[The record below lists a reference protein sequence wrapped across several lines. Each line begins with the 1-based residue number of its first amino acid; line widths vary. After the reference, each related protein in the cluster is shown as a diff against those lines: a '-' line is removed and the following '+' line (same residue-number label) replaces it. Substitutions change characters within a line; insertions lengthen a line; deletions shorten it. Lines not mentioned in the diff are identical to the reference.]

1 MSFYLFFAPF
11 SVSILRHST
20 IVPFLS
26 ILTKRV
32 QGKNQITKNDM
43 RPA

>member
-1 MSFYLFFAPF
+1 MSVSLFFAPF
-11 SVSILRHST
+11 PVSILRHST

-32 QGKNQITKNDM
+32 QGKNKITENDM